1 MAAASL
7 RERLRVPA
15 WLAFC
20 VLSVCTVVWIG
31 PLDDIPAGVVFFL
44 GLSAAFALLLE
55 LGWTIKLYTREI
67 YSWDANRAMSKK
79 TPLSINV
86 AIILYL
92 SVTIFVLRSFLLS
105 RPLEP
110 LDARY
115 ALLALGAL
123 LGALVYTA
131 ARKVR
136 VE

>member
-1 MAAASL
+1 M
-7 RERLRVPA
+7 RERLLVPA

-20 VLSVCTVVWIG
+20 VLLVCTVIWIG

-55 LGWTIKLYTREI
+55 LGWTAKLYTYEI
-67 YSWDANRAMSKK
+67 YSWDAHRAISKK

-86 AIILYL
+86 ATILYFAA
-92 SVTIFVLRSFLLS
+92 TIFVLGSFLFS

-110 LDARY
+110 LDARC

-123 LGALVYTA
+123 MAALVYTA
-131 ARKVR
+131 VRKVR